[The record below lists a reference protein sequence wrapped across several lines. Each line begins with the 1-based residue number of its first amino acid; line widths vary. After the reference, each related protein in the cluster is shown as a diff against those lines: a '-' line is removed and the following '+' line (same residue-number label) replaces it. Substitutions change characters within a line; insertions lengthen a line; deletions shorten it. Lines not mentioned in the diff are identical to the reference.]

1 MAASPLR
8 RLELAT
14 KFPPQRWLRHRAEAP
29 IIALPV
35 TEPPVNSPGTQS
47 VYRRASP
54 WLLVGVSAVLLVVW
68 LWHTPPGLLGKA
80 DAVGYAICHRID
92 GHSFH
97 LGSRQLPLCA
107 RCTGTFLGA
116 VLGVVAMF
124 VMRRRRAGRLPPV
137 PVLAAAAF
145 FIIAMGIDGVNSYLS
160 FFPGLPHLY
169 EPRNWL
175 RLVTG
180 MFEGVALSLLVW
192 PIFNQTIWR
201 VWEDRPAVAN
211 LRELG
216 YIAAAAVV
224 VIGLVLTGNAWVVY
238 PLALLSAGGVM
249 MMLTLLDTIIL
260 LIIVRRENRVENW
273 KAAVLPLLA
282 GATLALAQVAAIDA
296 GRFAVFGTWGGLV
309 LPK

>member
-1 MAASPLR
+1 MS
-8 RLELAT
+8 
-14 KFPPQRWLRHRAEAP
+14 
-29 IIALPV
+29 
-35 TEPPVNSPGTQS
+35 EPPINPSSTPS
-47 VYRRASP
+47 VIRRASP
-54 WLLVGVSAVLLVVW
+54 WLLAGVAAVLLVLW

-80 DAVGYAICHRID
+80 DAVGYAVCHRIE

-107 RCTGTFLGA
+107 RCTGTYLGA
-116 VLGVVAMF
+116 VLGVAAMF
-124 VMRRRRAGRLPPV
+124 VMRRRRAGRLPPL
-137 PVLAAAAF
+137 PVIVALVLF
-145 FIIAMGIDGVNSYLS
+145 VVAMGIDGVNSYLT

-169 EPRNWL
+169 EPQNWL

-192 PIFNQTIWR
+192 PIFNQTLWR
-201 VWEDRPAVAN
+201 VWDDRPAVAN

-216 YIAAAAVV
+216 YIAAGAVV
-224 VIGLVLTGNAWVVY
+224 LIGLVLIDNEWVLY
-238 PLALLSAGGVM
+238 PLALLSAGGVV

-260 LIIVRRENRVENW
+260 LIVIRRENRVASW
-273 KAAVLPLLA
+273 RGAVLPLLA
-282 GATLALAQVAAIDA
+282 GATLALAQVAVIDA